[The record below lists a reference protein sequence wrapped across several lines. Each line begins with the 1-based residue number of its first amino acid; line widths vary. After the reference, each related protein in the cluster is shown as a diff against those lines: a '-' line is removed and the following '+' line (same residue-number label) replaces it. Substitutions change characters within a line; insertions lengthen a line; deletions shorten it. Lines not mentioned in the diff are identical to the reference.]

1 MKPQAPDTNETEPRV
16 PPPAKPGR
24 GWAWG
29 LGAALLVLLSLGVA
43 PRLERERALDRR
55 AEESRQPP
63 LVATVPVRRATS
75 KAELTLPGTVL
86 PIQKASLHA
95 RISGFV
101 GRIHVELGDKVR
113 AGQLLA
119 EIEAPELQAECKRA
133 RARLDETERNLEFA
147 QASAERNQTLAR
159 EGNVSHEASEEA
171 RARANSA
178 EAALKGAKAE
188 VERLEALYAYRRV
201 VAPFEGLI
209 VRRNVDPGALVT
221 AGSATGVTSL
231 FEMAQTHALK
241 VYVDVPQSLASDIHP
256 GLEARITTLDAPAR
270 ALPGRV
276 VRTSGVLDPGTRT
289 LLTEV
294 QLTNEHG
301 LFAGAFVRVR
311 LLIERDVP
319 PLLVPASALAA
330 RREGMTLLVVDA
342 ANAVQQRVVVLGRDL
357 GSQVEV
363 LEGVSEADRVVLSP
377 PDTLGE
383 GSVVRVAQ
391 GQAAL

>member
-1 MKPQAPDTNETEPRV
+1 MSEPESQV
-16 PPPAKPGR
+16 PPVAPPPDKQGR

-29 LGAALLVLLSLGVA
+29 LGALLLALLGLGVA

-55 AEESRQPP
+55 AEESKQPP
-63 LVATVPVRRATS
+63 LVATTRVRRATA

-86 PIQKASLHA
+86 PIQRASLHA
-95 RISGFV
+95 RITGFV
-101 GRIHVELGDKVR
+101 GRVHVELGDKVR
-113 AGQLLA
+113 AGQVLA
-119 EIEAPELQAECKRA
+119 ELEAPELQAECHRA

-147 QASAERNQTLAR
+147 RASSERNQTLAR
-159 EGNVSHEASEEA
+159 EGNVSHEVSEEA

-178 EAALKGAKAE
+178 EAALKSAKAE

-201 VAPFEGLI
+201 VAPFDGLI

-221 AGSATGVTSL
+221 AGSTSGVTSL
-231 FEMAQTHALK
+231 FELAQTHALK
-241 VYVDVPQSLASDIHP
+241 VYVDVPQSLAQDIRP
-256 GLEARITTLDAPAR
+256 GLEARISTLDAPAR
-270 ALPGRV
+270 GLLGRV

-294 QLTNEHG
+294 QLSNEQG

-330 RREGMTLLVVDA
+330 RREGMTVLVVDA
-342 ANAVQQRVVVLGRDL
+342 ANAVHQRVVVLGRDL

-363 LEGVSEADRVVLSP
+363 LEGVSESDLVVLSP
-377 PDTLGE
+377 PDTLNE